1 MTSRFWVRSLAAV
14 TVGASIYAVSALHRN
29 SYCFSEWR
37 FVPDEES
44 LLVGVMTKML
54 GVTHDYPMRKP
65 ENIAAAKQVLKEK
78 PECCRLLSGA
88 EEDKFLSENYDLIDR
103 FFGYASRIVLVQNL
117 EPNVTNDGARQ
128 SIWIVPI
135 TSCGLRQTYTTSFTI
150 NVSQ

>member
-1 MTSRFWVRSLAAV
+1 MNSRFWVRSLVAV
-14 TVGASIYAVSALHRN
+14 SFCASIYAVSALHRS
-29 SYCFSEWR
+29 SYCFFESR

-44 LLVGVMTKML
+44 LLVGVMTQML

-88 EEDKFLSENYDLIDR
+88 EEDKFLSEYYDPIER

-117 EPNVTNDGARQ
+117 QPEVTDKGTFL
-128 SIWIVPI
+128 STWIVPVS
-135 TSCGLRQTYTTSFTI
+135 SCGLRQTVVRSFITKL
-150 NVSQ
+150 N